1 MPDRTTHCFKV
12 GRRYRNRK
20 GEYEVIAIKPPR
32 MVIRYSDGEVFE
44 ATLAI
49 QERIWRNIQAELEL
63 GSEQT
68 GIRLPKVRTSR
79 ANQIRETVTLLIE
92 RFDRWLKVFDD
103 RPPFSKYGQLEYHQ
117 ETINLRLSF
126 NSAADAIHDDNFLRS
141 LYYKTLPAWGIG
153 KRGSRLLP
161 YSEFS
166 TALRLRMDEIA
177 NLDGMKIY
185 DGQLDVAS
193 VSRSLWQLISS
204 LEIVENKAKLVAC
217 SKALHHILP
226 ELVVPIDRKYTRNFF
241 GWHQDKFQNK
251 QEQFFNL
258 AFENFVKVA
267 RATNPAQYVGVG
279 WHTSSTKVI
288 DNAIVGLLL
297 WQGY

>member
-1 MPDRTTHCFKV
+1 MEHPFEV
-12 GRRYRNRK
+12 GVKYRNRH
-20 GEYEVIAIKPPR
+20 GEYEVINLEGSK
-32 MVIRYSDGEVFE
+32 MVIRYSNGNLLETTVE
-44 ATLAI
+44 LQA
-49 QERIWRNIQAELEL
+49 RIWWNIQAELKL
-63 GSEQT
+63 DGEQT
-68 GIRLPKVRTSR
+68 GIRLPKMPTSR
-79 ANQIRETVTLLIE
+79 ANQIRETVRLLIE

-103 RPPFSKYGQLEYHQ
+103 NQPFSKYGQLEYHQ

-141 LYYKTLPAWGIG
+141 LYCRTLPAWGIG
-153 KRGSRLLP
+153 VRASRLLP

-166 TALRLRMDEIA
+166 TALRLRTNEIA

-185 DGQLDVAS
+185 GSQLDVTS
-193 VSRSLWQLISS
+193 VSRSLWQLISL

-241 GWHQDKFQNK
+241 GWHAPEFQDK
-251 QEQFFNL
+251 QEQFFGL
-258 AFENFVKVA
+258 AFENFVEVA